1 MAPEMSYDDSWWPGD
16 FSVLSFDYWDPA
28 SQAYVQVPAVL
39 SAKTNIWQIGML
51 ILCAIRL
58 ELELLE
64 TQWRNPPP
72 GYSVPLHQIMAFQPP
87 HASRPMKM
95 RLDDDE
101 SKRYSRQLLT
111 LVNKCLAVDP
121 GARISPQNLLQEVQL
136 KMVGRDGGMMTA
148 TGKFPWNHPQAIRM
162 KLEDKYKIGKKPF
175 RPRKLK
181 YMAVLVL
188 CLDGGGVNHVSFR
201 NR

>member
-1 MAPEMSYDDSWWPGD
+1 MDKKPGNQHRKVMIPYHLLRATAASSMSG
-16 FSVLSFDYWDPA
+16 SVLT
-28 SQAYVQVPAVL
+28 
-39 SAKTNIWQIGML
+39 KT
-51 ILCAIRL
+51 
-58 ELELLE
+58 
-64 TQWRNPPP
+64 T

-87 HASRPMKM
+87 YASRPLKM

-101 SKRYSRQLLT
+101 SKKYSRQLLK

-148 TGKFPWNHPQAIRM
+148 TGNFPWNHPQAIRM

-181 YMAVLVL
+181 
-188 CLDGGGVNHVSFR
+188 
-201 NR
+201 